1 MNWSTILP
9 QLFELVLFPLLSI
22 GVVYVIYFLN
32 AKTKEL
38 KDKTDNDLADKYLDM
53 LNNTITQCVIA
64 TTQTYVESLKRQG
77 KFDVEAQ
84 KTAFQMTYDNV
95 MQILNDETKYYLQNA
110 LGDLEAYVNSRIEA
124 NVKLT
129 K

>member
-38 KDKTDNDLADKYLDM
+38 KDKTDNDLYDKYLDM
-53 LNNTITQCVIA
+53 LNSTITQCVIA
-64 TTQTYVESLKRQG
+64 TTQTYVSSLKQQG
-77 KFDVEAQ
+77 KFDEEAQ
-84 KTAFQMTYDNV
+84 KTAFQKTYDNV
-95 MQILNDETKYYLQNA
+95 MSILTAESKYYLQTA

-124 NVKLT
+124 EVAINK
-129 K
+129 

>member
-9 QLFELVLFPLLSI
+9 QLFEIVLFPLLSI

-38 KDKTDNDLADKYLDM
+38 KDKTDNDLYDKYLDM
-53 LNNTITQCVIA
+53 LNSTITQCVIA
-64 TTQTYVESLKRQG
+64 TTQTYVSSLKQQG
-77 KFDVEAQ
+77 KFDEEAQ
-84 KTAFQMTYDNV
+84 KIALQKTYDNV
-95 MQILNDETKYYLQNA
+95 MSILTAESKYYLQTA

-124 NVKLT
+124 EVALNK
-129 K
+129 